1 MNLSRRSFLGRSA
14 GALTAAT
21 LFPSFAG
28 AAGARIKIGAC
39 VVGLAQAK
47 EAGLEGVEIRA
58 GNAAD
63 ALEIADPAWRAAR
76 KAEMQ
81 ATGLPVCSIMMGL
94 LNGSPL
100 ATDPRGPA
108 WLEQTIDGA
117 RDLGAKNILV
127 AFFSK
132 GDLLGESNKVKE
144 DEFATVVKRLKAAAP
159 RAKDA
164 GVLLAVE
171 SMLNAEQNERLL
183 DAVGH
188 ESVTVYY
195 DVYNLGRSKGYDAPA
210 EIRRLKARISQ
221 VHFKNGK
228 QYLDDDKPF
237 FEACAAALKD
247 IAYNGWIVLESSCP
261 SKDPVADARRNGD
274 YTRSLF

>member
-14 GALTAAT
+14 GTLAAT
-21 LFPSFAG
+21 ALFPRFVS
-28 AAGARIKIGAC
+28 AAGAKIRVGAC
-39 VVGLAQAK
+39 VVGLTQAK
-47 EAGLEGVEIRA
+47 AAGLDGVEVRA

-63 ALEIADPAWRAAR
+63 VLDIASPEKRAAW
-76 KAEMQ
+76 KQEMQ
-81 ATGLPVCSIMMGL
+81 ETGLPICSIMMGL

-117 RDLGAKNILV
+117 KDLGAKNILV
-127 AFFSK
+127 AFFGK
-132 GDLLGESNKVKE
+132 GDLLGPGNQLKE
-144 DEFATVVKRLKAAAP
+144 TEFATVAKRLKAAAP

-164 GVLLAVE
+164 GIRLAVE
-171 SMLNAEQNERLL
+171 SLMNAEQNERML

-195 DVYNLGRSKGYDAPA
+195 DVYNLGKSKGYDVPS
-210 EIRRLKARISQ
+210 EIRRLKNRISQ

-228 QYLDDDKPF
+228 QYLDDDQPF
-237 FEACAAALKD
+237 FGAAAAALKD
-247 IAYNGWIVLESSCP
+247 IGYDGWIVLESSSP
-261 SKDPVADARRNGD
+261 SKDAVADAKRNGD
-274 YTRSLF
+274 YVRGLF

>member
-1 MNLSRRSFLGRSA
+1 MNLSRRSFLSQSA
-14 GALTAAT
+14 GALTAVT
-21 LFPSFAG
+21 LLPGFAG
-28 AAGARIKIGAC
+28 AAGAKIKVGAC

-47 EAGLEGVEIRA
+47 EAGLEGVEVRA
-58 GNAAD
+58 GEAAD
-63 ALEIADPAWRAAR
+63 ILDIGIPEKRAVH
-76 KAEMQ
+76 KAAMQ
-81 ATGLPVCSIMMGL
+81 QSGLPICSIMMGL

-117 RDLGAKNILV
+117 KDLGAKNILV

-132 GDLLGESNKVKE
+132 GDLLGEGNKVKE
-144 DEFATVVKRLKAAAP
+144 EEFATVVKRLKAAAP

-195 DVYNLGRSKGYDAPA
+195 DVFNLGKSKGYDAPA
-210 EIRRLKARISQ
+210 GIRRLKGRISQ

-247 IAYNGWIVLESSCP
+247 IGYNGWIVLETSSP
-261 SKDPVADARRNGD
+261 SKNAVADAKRNGE
-274 YTRSLF
+274 YARSLF